1 MKYKASLICFNHM
14 SKPTV
19 TKNNMLSIYHRLL
32 NLLLIRCRI
41 PNKMD
46 ILNSVNRNHNPGFV
60 RHTITSSIV
69 NDAHEL
75 DKKYLL
81 TNNVHVSKGSMSER
95 NLLFTNKYPP

>member
-1 MKYKASLICFNHM
+1 
-14 SKPTV
+14 
-19 TKNNMLSIYHRLL
+19 
-32 NLLLIRCRI
+32 
-41 PNKMD
+41 MD

-69 NDAHEL
+69 NNVHEL

-95 NLLFTNKYPP
+95 NLLFTNKYPPDIIQAACLYGNITETPRRVRHRPHLFVLDELKLQE